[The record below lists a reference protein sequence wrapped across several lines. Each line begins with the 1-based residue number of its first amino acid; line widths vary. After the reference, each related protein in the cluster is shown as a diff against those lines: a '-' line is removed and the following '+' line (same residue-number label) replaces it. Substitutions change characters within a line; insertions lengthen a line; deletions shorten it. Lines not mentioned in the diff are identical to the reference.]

1 MLLAEPL
8 CIFFHSRAGKV
19 VVKNHRLISRA
30 QRVCQIAP
38 DKSAAARDY
47 NGAFPLSR
55 TDVAPAQP
63 GGVFDG
69 FDSSLREQTKEK
81 FFRVIV
87 AAQSEM
93 MLALVTVE
101 FVFIRKLRR
110 IEIVRAVPVNALGR
124 RMHRVD
130 ESCNLASL
138 VMSPRRVAGLGDPY
152 LGFRAM
158 LQKHLAY
165 PRDLRVPTV
174 PPKFER
180 AGETVNAD
188 CIDVLHHATLA
199 HQTDPLRIHRSAR
212 AEHGLFEL
220 DEIPHP
226 RLGPQV
232 RILPQMRKRP
242 HARLVADQRFGD
254 HAMIEDRHAIADL
267 GADDAH
273 AAVDFTPAPNRGP
286 SLD

>member
-1 MLLAEPL
+1 MKVDVLEASVYLVRRSENDWRWIPQFAHRFKEIYCAARVNIEIVNGRTETARDRHLGSKMKYGGSLLDGSRQPACVACVSDFELNQIAVLLAEPL

-101 FVFIRKLRR
+101 FVLTRELRC
-110 IEIVRAVPVNALGR
+110 IQVMSAVPVDAISGSA
-124 RMHRVD
+124 HHV
-130 ESCNLASL
+130 EEC
-138 VMSPRRVAGLGDPY
+138 
-152 LGFRAM
+152 
-158 LQKHLAY
+158 
-165 PRDLRVPTV
+165 RDLAAFIV
-174 PPKFER
+174 PP
-180 AGETVNAD
+180 
-188 CIDVLHHATLA
+188 
-199 HQTDPLRIHRSAR
+199 S
-212 AEHGLFEL
+212 
-220 DEIPHP
+220 
-226 RLGPQV
+226 
-232 RILPQMRKRP
+232 
-242 HARLVADQRFGD
+242 
-254 HAMIEDRHAIADL
+254 
-267 GADDAH
+267 
-273 AAVDFTPAPNRGP
+273 
-286 SLD
+286 